1 MDALEDKVADIEER
15 IKNIEEFTEWFKRS
29 VDMESLVVDAA
40 LWEYER
46 IQQAQAVV
54 APIPVTG

>member
-1 MDALEDKVADIEER
+1 MEDKVSDIEER

-29 VDMESLVVDAA
+29 VDMKSLVVDTA

-46 IQQAQAVV
+46 IQQAQADQL
-54 APIPVTG
+54 